1 MLCRFVGLQGQLGQ
15 CMHGLPIVAH
25 GEGLEPKN
33 RLQLD
38 QVLPPCLFALAVLAP
53 TFHWHLELRGH
64 HAQQGRKRRLI
75 DAQKGARESQV
86 AKLHSEAQSIRGAAT
101 LTDHRQVGFV
111 ERVVPYQ
118 FVFGIW

>member
-1 MLCRFVGLQGQLGQ
+1 
-15 CMHGLPIVAH
+15 MHGLPVVTH
-25 GEGLEPKN
+25 GEGLEPEH

-38 QVLPPCLFALAVLAP
+38 QVLPPRLLALAVIVP
-53 TFHWHLELRGH
+53 TFHRHLELCGH

-75 DAQKGARESQV
+75 DAQEDARESQV